1 TDLKGPSG
9 LPIIGNL
16 LLMRRS
22 GDLLSFINDLFLKY
36 GTVTTFTSPLLGRV
50 ILLNSPSHI
59 EWFLKRTLK
68 LCERQSINR
77 TEKRIVCETWKFYR
91 KITNNLFIAKNFR
104 EIFCKVF
111 EQETKTV
118 LNILNDTANK
128 DDTIDLQ
135 DLFFRFTL
143 NTFGKIS
150 FGIDMKCLEQL
161 SDPLHFAIAFDYV
174 QQFVSQPQ
182 ELRMLRLTM
191 KNMLEKLE
199 EKDANISNNI
209 LYSKQYQNGEIV
221 CIELNNFMTYEL
233 VEFRPDPNLN
243 LIIGPNENHAS
254 IKIEFKHDDDNVII
268 ICLITRADNRTQWTL
283 NGEKT
288 TLENIQSIVESFNI
302 QMTPPELL
310 IQTEEM
316 VGEKELLE
324 FHKSLIKLSEQK
336 NLLSE
341 SNTDNDELNNLE
353 KINAVLKKDVT
364 HFKEREAILRKI
376 QLYQA
381 KISSAQYSLAGA
393 AFDLQCEIDL
403 SKSIKEKEI
412 FLEETLCE
420 IARKKSK
427 TFNRYQNLTQV
438 LKDDGELGRQIQEKK
453 DILRQTSD
461 RLGEVTRRFDEIEEK
476 MTYHC
481 QESDKLINKLDDVTR
496 AELQEISQKMTLE
509 EIRNAIDHEKE
520 NINLYNEVDPNI
532 IDSYNERQAQVLINN
547 LYVLSQKEKRELSL
561 KELNNEIAKENE
573 QWEPKLY
580 ELVRKI
586 GELFSNAFNKIR
598 CTGEVHINTHE
609 DYDKWERSVST
620 IMYLMALQE
629 LAKTPFCVVE
639 INQGMDPKNEYLVH
653 NHMIETSCHQ
663 PSQYFLITSELLSD
677 CDLKYNAF
685 TMLCFIIMKNGNLK
699 E

>member
-1 TDLKGPSG
+1 KVLTELRKE
-9 LPIIGNL
+9 LF
-16 LLMRRS
+16 
-22 GDLLSFINDLFLKY
+22 GDGIF
-36 GTVTTFTSPLLGRV
+36 
-50 ILLNSPSHI
+50 NSNS
-59 EWFLKRTLK
+59 
-68 LCERQSINR
+68 
-77 TEKRIVCETWKFYR
+77 ETWKFYR

-243 LIIGPNENHAS
+243 LIIGPNESRNHAS

>member
-1 TDLKGPSG
+1 MEP
-9 LPIIGNL
+9 
-16 LLMRRS
+16 
-22 GDLLSFINDLFLKY
+22 
-36 GTVTTFTSPLLGRV
+36 TFTSPLLGRV

-243 LIIGPNENHAS
+243 LIIGPNESRNGQDHAS